1 MFNLETPFLGSM
13 NKGGA
18 MKQEIRV
25 PRMGES
31 ITEAVIGSILK
42 PSGSY
47 VKVDEEILELETEKV
62 NQVLYAPAEGVL
74 QLTVKPQDKV
84 EINQTVGYVDTEG
97 KASPKESAPEKKAPP
112 SSESRQG
119 KEAFVAELKSSSPKE
134 PLPFSKK
141 PEAKRNEPR
150 SETRQKLSKIRRVI
164 AERLVEAQNNAAM
177 LTTFNEV
184 DVTQIILLR
193 ERYQELFTK
202 EYQVKLGFMPF
213 FIKASVLALTEFP
226 EVNAYLD
233 GEDLVY
239 RNYFDISIA
248 VSTERGLVVPVVRDC
263 DHLSFAEMEQSVE
276 QLSKSARQG
285 TLTVDDLQG
294 GGFTITNGGIYG
306 SLFSTPILNSPQTAI
321 LGMHK
326 IQKRPVAIN
335 DQVMI
340 RPMMYLALTYD
351 HRVIDG
357 RAAVSFLGSIKQYL
371 EDPMRLILEV

>member
-1 MFNLETPFLGSM
+1 
-13 NKGGA
+13 

-31 ITEAVIGSILK
+31 ITEATIGNILK
-42 PSGSY
+42 PSGSH
-47 VKVDEEILELETEKV
+47 VKTDEEILELETEKV
-62 NQVLYAPAEGVL
+62 NQVLYAPSEGVL
-74 QLTVKPQDKV
+74 QLTVQPGDKV
-84 EINQTVGYVDTEG
+84 QINQAVGHVDSEG
-97 KASPKESAPEKKAPP
+97 KEAPP
-112 SSESRQG
+112 SPKSAPPADNRKS
-119 KEAFVAELKSSSPKE
+119 KDAFVAELKNPQAPPKQE

-141 PEAKRNEPR
+141 PEAKRSEPR

-164 AERLVEAQNNAAM
+164 AMRLVEAQSNAAM

-184 DVTQIILLR
+184 DMTQVIMLR

-202 EYQVKLGFMPF
+202 EYGVKLGFMPF
-213 FIKASVLALTEFP
+213 FIKASVLALSEFP
-226 EVNAYLD
+226 DVNAYLD

-239 RNYFDISIA
+239 RNYYDISIA
-248 VSTERGLVVPVVRDC
+248 VSTDKGLVVPVVRDC
-263 DHLSFAEMEQSVE
+263 DRLSFAEMEQAVE
-276 QLSKSARQG
+276 QFSKNAKQG
-285 TLTVDDLQG
+285 TLSVDDLQG
-294 GGFTITNGGIYG
+294 GGFTITNGGIFG
-306 SLFSTPILNSPQTAI
+306 SLFSTPILNPPQTAI

-357 RAAVSFLGSIKQYL
+357 KGAVSFLGSIKQYL
-371 EDPMRLILEV
+371 EDPMRLILEI

>member
-1 MFNLETPFLGSM
+1 
-13 NKGGA
+13 

-31 ITEAVIGSILK
+31 ITEAVVGTILK
-42 PSGSY
+42 PSGTY

-74 QLTVKPQDKV
+74 QLTVQPQDKV
-84 EINQTVGYVDTEG
+84 EINQTVGYIDTEG
-97 KASPKESAPEKKAPP
+97 KGSAPAKEGAPEKKASSPP
-112 SSESRQG
+112 SSPPSDNRQG
-119 KEAFVAELKSSSPKE
+119 KESFVAELKNPKNTSKE

-141 PEAKRNEPR
+141 PETKRSEPR

-164 AERLVEAQNNAAM
+164 ASRLVEAQNNAAM

-184 DVTQIILLR
+184 DMTQVIMLR

-202 EYQVKLGFMPF
+202 EYGVKLGFMPF
-213 FIKASVLALTEFP
+213 FIKSSVLALTEYP
-226 EVNAYLD
+226 EVNAYLE

-248 VSTERGLVVPVVRDC
+248 VSTEKGLVVPVVRDC
-263 DHLSFAEMEQSVE
+263 DHLSFAEMEQAVE

-294 GGFTITNGGIYG
+294 GGFTITNGGIFG
-306 SLFSTPILNSPQTAI
+306 SLFSTPILNPPQTAI

-357 RAAVSFLGSIKQYL
+357 RVAVSFLGSIKHYL
-371 EDPMRLILEV
+371 EDPMRLILEI

>member
-1 MFNLETPFLGSM
+1 
-13 NKGGA
+13 

-31 ITEAVIGSILK
+31 ITEASIGAILK

-47 VKVDEEILELETEKV
+47 VKTDEEILELETEKV

-74 QLTVKPQDKV
+74 ELTVKPGDKV
-84 EINQTVGYVDTEG
+84 QINQTIGTVETDG
-97 KASPKESAPEKKAPP
+97 KAPAEKKEPP
-112 SSESRQG
+112 PPPPASDSRKG
-119 KEAFVAELKSSSPKE
+119 KEAFVAELKNTSSE
-134 PLPFSKK
+134 PPPPFNKK
-141 PEAKRNEPR
+141 PEVKKEPR

-164 AERLVEAQNNAAM
+164 AERLVEVQQNAAM

-184 DVTQIILLR
+184 DLTQVMLIR
-193 ERYQELFTK
+193 ERYQEIFTK
-202 EYQVKLGFMPF
+202 EYGVKLGYMPF

-263 DHLSFAEMEQSVE
+263 DHLSFAEMEQAVE
-276 QLSKSARQG
+276 QFSKSARQG
-285 TLTVDDLQG
+285 TLSVDDLQG
-294 GGFTITNGGIYG
+294 GGFTITNGGIFG
-306 SLFSTPILNSPQTAI
+306 SLFSTPILNPPQTAI

-335 DQVMI
+335 DQVLI

-357 RAAVSFLGSIKQYL
+357 KTAVSFLGSIKHYL
-371 EDPMRLILEV
+371 EDPMRLILEI